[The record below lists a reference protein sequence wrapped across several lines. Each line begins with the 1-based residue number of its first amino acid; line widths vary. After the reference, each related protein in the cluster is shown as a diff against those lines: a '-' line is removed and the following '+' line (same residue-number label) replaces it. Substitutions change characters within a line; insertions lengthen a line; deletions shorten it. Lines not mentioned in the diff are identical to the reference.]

1 MLTFEEFE
9 TYIKTIKNYSESDS
23 KLDDILKS
31 ESFITYSYDAISAI
45 TKLLE
50 HIMNDSETQWIN
62 YWLWELDFGKE
73 NYRMKIE
80 ENGVEIPL
88 TTIRDLYNILIKFH
102 KS

>member
-9 TYIKTIKNYSESDS
+9 KYIKTIKKYSESDN
-23 KLDDILKS
+23 KLGKILKS
-31 ESFITYSYDAISAI
+31 ESFITYSYDAVNAI

-50 HIMNDSETQWIN
+50 YAMNDSKNQWIE

-88 TTIRDLYNILIKFH
+88 TTIRDLYNMLTESH
-102 KS
+102 KQ